1 MTNQLK
7 NDQIQYAFGYSAIQ
21 TKMLARRNFD
31 THCQFL
37 QPYLRQGMT
46 VLDCGCG
53 PGTVT
58 IGLARA
64 VAPAAV
70 IAIDIDEEQLNIAY
84 ENAKKAGVDNI
95 EFKQAST
102 LNLPFED
109 ETFDVVFSQA
119 MLTHLKHPKLAI
131 IEQKRVAKN
140 GGIIATRD
148 PYRGHECFIYPQ
160 NKLLAEALVLYHRP
174 VVDQGGDLDLGIKL
188 AELFHTTG
196 LKEIQ
201 HSLICDNYGAEKAAE
216 FYSQAIMEAPYYKKL
231 LANHEVTLEQ
241 LKEYQQAWVDFS
253 KIPGAYYGFIWG
265 EAVGIK

>member
-21 TKMLARRNFD
+21 TKMLAKRSFE

-37 QPYLRQGMT
+37 QPYLRPGMKI
-46 VLDCGCG
+46 LDCGCG

-58 IGLARA
+58 IGLARI
-64 VAPAAV
+64 VVPATV

-84 ENAKKAGVDNI
+84 ENAKKAGIGNI

-109 ETFDVVFSQA
+109 NTFDVVFSHA
-119 MLTHLKHPKLAI
+119 VLHHLKHPALAL
-131 IEQKRVAKN
+131 IEQKRAVKD

-148 PYRGHECFIYPQ
+148 PYRGHEYFIYPQ
-160 NKLLAEALVLYHRP
+160 NKLVAEALVLYHRSLI
-174 VVDQGGDLDLGIKL
+174 DSGADMDLGIKL
-188 AELFHTTG
+188 AELFHTVG

-201 HSLICDNYGAEKAAE
+201 HSLVCDNYGAAKAAD
-216 FYSQAIMEAPYYKKL
+216 FYSQAIMEAPYYQKL

-241 LKEYQQAWVDFS
+241 LKEYQQAWIDFS

-265 EAVGIK
+265 EAIGIK

>member
-7 NDQIQYAFGYSAIQ
+7 NDQIQYAFGYSTIQ
-21 TKMLARRNFD
+21 TKMLAKRSFE

-37 QPYLRQGMT
+37 QPYLRPGIT

-58 IGLARA
+58 IGLARI
-64 VAPAAV
+64 VAPATV

-84 ENAKKAGVDNI
+84 ENAKKAGISNI

-109 ETFDVVFSQA
+109 NTFDVVFSHA
-119 MLTHLKHPKLAI
+119 VLHHLKHPALAL
-131 IEQKRVAKN
+131 IEQKRVVKD

-148 PYRGHECFIYPQ
+148 PYHGHKNFIYPR
-160 NKLLAEALVLYHRP
+160 NKLVEEALVLYHRP
-174 VVDQGGDLDLGIKL
+174 ITDQGGDIDLGIKL
-188 AELFHTTG
+188 AELFHAAG

-201 HSLICDNYGAEKAAE
+201 HSLICDNYGAAKAAE
-216 FYSQAIMEAPYYKKL
+216 FYNQCIMEAPYYKKM
-231 LANHEVTLEQ
+231 LANHEATLEQ

-265 EAVGIK
+265 EAIGIK